1 MNDHFILL
9 VEDNPDDVALTQMA
23 FKKSGIPNKLVVAT
37 DGQEALGILLDKAE
51 NGDKNTDH
59 NPVLVLLD
67 LKLPYVSGLDVLKQ
81 IRSDKSIR
89 QIPVIVLTSSMEE
102 DDRIESYLLGA
113 NDYIRKPTGFSQF
126 VEIVQKIKTRWLD
139 SPGENPQYNRELR
152 GFELSIPQFEN
163 FLKPSFAF

>member
-9 VEDNPDDVALTQMA
+9 VEDNPDDVTLTQMA

-37 DGQEALGILLDKAE
+37 DGQEALDILFDKAE
-51 NGDKNTDH
+51 NIDANTDP

-81 IRSDKSIR
+81 IRSEKR
-89 QIPVIVLTSSMEE
+89 TCQIPVVVLTSSME
-102 DDRIESYLLGA
+102 DDDQIESYRLGA

-126 VEIVQKIKTRWLD
+126 VEIVQKIKTKWLD
-139 SPGENPQYNRELR
+139 SN
-152 GFELSIPQFEN
+152 
-163 FLKPSFAF
+163 